1 MSTDHSTSPFARFR
15 TLFLRP
21 AQPSPG
27 QPSRRLGR
35 SWHRTTSYPIPIEQ
49 LLSVERGLLRLNR
62 WMFGFDR
69 PEPDGLPGRAVPGA
83 IKVRA
88 LTTLSIIDAL
98 GEMVAASRP
107 RVGAW
112 EIPWEAP
119 AVEQTPDLDP
129 EEPAWISYENGHTVV
144 RIHPALL
151 THPDGLGAVLA
162 HALAHYVLEHNADSM
177 MIPDADEQERMTDL
191 LVFVLGYGRLYLHR
205 SWSADSLVG
214 FSAHRPALA
223 VSAMAYAQVR
233 SGSQHD
239 LPVADILEG
248 IHPDA
253 LETAVRCL
261 AFLTG
266 HDDERLEVLVC
277 PNWHVL
283 RGPEE
288 SSGALIQCRC
298 SWRHEYWRTRTDRLA
313 ALPEEAGLAAALQA
327 SPVQRGALQH

>member
-1 MSTDHSTSPFARFR
+1 MSTDHHTSPFARIR

-27 QPSRRLGR
+27 QPSRRLAR
-35 SWHRTTSYPIPIEQ
+35 SWHRATRYPVPIEQ

-69 PEPDGLPGRAVPGA
+69 PEPDGLPARAVPGA
-83 IKVRA
+83 IKLRA
-88 LTTLSIIDAL
+88 LTTLSILDAL

-112 EIPWEAP
+112 EIPWESP

-129 EEPAWISYENGHTVV
+129 EEPAWISHEHGRTLV

-151 THPDGLGAVLA
+151 TQPDGLGAVLA
-162 HALAHYVLEHNADSM
+162 HALAHFVLEHNADSM

-205 SWSADSLVG
+205 SWSADALQG
-214 FSAHRPALA
+214 FSAHRPTLA
-223 VSAMAYAQVR
+223 VSAMAYAHVR
-233 SGSQHD
+233 CGGQHD
-239 LPVADILEG
+239 LPLESILEG
-248 IHPDA
+248 LHADA
-253 LETAVRCL
+253 LDVAVQCL

-266 HDDERLEVLVC
+266 PDSERLEVLVC

-283 RGPEE
+283 LGDQE

-298 SWRHEYWRTRTDRLA
+298 SWRYEYWRTRSDRLA
-313 ALPEEAGLAAALQA
+313 ALPQQAGVGALGA
-327 SPVQRGALQH
+327 PVHGNALQH